1 MNMSILEIIGGILL
15 ILTCVLAVILCLL
28 QDSKQQQNMT
38 AAITGGANDSFYE
51 KNEGRT
57 KEAFFRK
64 ITRVLLIALFVLSL
78 SVRGL
83 KCSFHYCILFYVIIL
98 TNSGCKNRYFFQINK
113 R

>member
-28 QDSKQQQNMT
+28 QDSKQQNMT

-57 KEAFFRK
+57 KEAIFRK
-64 ITRVLLIALFVLSL
+64 ITRVLLIALFVLTIA
-78 SVRGL
+78 VNA
-83 KCSFHYCILFYVIIL
+83 VIAFV
-98 TNSGCKNRYFFQINK
+98 K
-113 R
+113 

>member
-51 KNEGRT
+51 KNEG
-57 KEAFFRK
+57 
-64 ITRVLLIALFVLSL
+64 
-78 SVRGL
+78 
-83 KCSFHYCILFYVIIL
+83 
-98 TNSGCKNRYFFQINK
+98 
-113 R
+113 